1 MVFKSVVGN
10 EKEEEKKKIKSYHE
24 NKKIAR
30 QMRGKNIVI
39 NSYPIEDIKFI
50 DKREEQELVFYEV
63 TPA

>member
-50 DKREEQELVFYEV
+50 DKREEQ
-63 TPA
+63 